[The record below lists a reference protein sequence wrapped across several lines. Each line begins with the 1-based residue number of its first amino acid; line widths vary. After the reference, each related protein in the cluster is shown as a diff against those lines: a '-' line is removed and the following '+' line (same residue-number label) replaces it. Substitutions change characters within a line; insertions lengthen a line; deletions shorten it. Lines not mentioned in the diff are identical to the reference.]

1 MWSRSRR
8 RAGAASV
15 GRVELV
21 AEVRVEGIFLT
32 ETHGELPQS
41 VERVRALPG
50 SGLVGNRYFFADG
63 DAPPGSAITLI
74 AAEGIEAFEQE
85 TGIPFTAAESR
96 RNVLTRGVDV
106 NGLVGRRFYVGE
118 VECVGL
124 NADVLREGEIAVGD
138 AVTIEAYY
146 WPAPPSWSAG
156 PAMSAARSF
165 APLQVTTGGSPWRR
179 GTISLRRRGW
189 SSSSSIGM
197 RRVRSRSRTVP
208 TYSST

>member
-1 MWSRSRR
+1 MWSRSRPP
-8 RAGAASV
+8 AVAASL

-21 AEVRVEGIFLT
+21 ADGRVEGIFLT

-41 VERVRALPG
+41 VERVRAVPG

-63 DAPPGSAITLI
+63 DAPPGCAITLI

-106 NGLVGRRFYVGE
+106 NGLVGRHFFVGE
-118 VECVGL
+118 VECVGVELCEPCAHLQGMTKPGILKGMVHRAGL

-138 AVTIEAYY
+138 AVTVEA
-146 WPAPPSWSAG
+146 
-156 PAMSAARSF
+156 
-165 APLQVTTGGSPWRR
+165 
-179 GTISLRRRGW
+179 
-189 SSSSSIGM
+189 
-197 RRVRSRSRTVP
+197 
-208 TYSST
+208 